1 MVALCAAAIECERI
15 AAVGRADLVKPLRY
29 FSDCGVPVDRLEGA
43 VGAPAQRSRQAV
55 GLVLVIVKPLSFL
68 AGVSFRLRVRLIAA
82 AP

>member
-1 MVALCAAAIECERI
+1 MVALSAAAIECERI

-55 GLVLVIVKPLSFL
+55 GLVLAIVS
-68 AGVSFRLRVRLIAA
+68 R
-82 AP
+82 